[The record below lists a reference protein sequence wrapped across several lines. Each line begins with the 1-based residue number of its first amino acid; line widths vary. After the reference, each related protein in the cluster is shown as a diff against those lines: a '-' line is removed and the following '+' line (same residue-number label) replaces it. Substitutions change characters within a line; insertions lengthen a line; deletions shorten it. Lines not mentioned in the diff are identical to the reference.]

1 MAEKRKGPY
10 FFGEEFSLVDIAVA
24 PWTMRDYVITE
35 HRGYKRED
43 VGGGWKE
50 WADILGQ
57 RESVLKTTSVSNWF
71 PVISGASVV
80 AMAIG

>member
-1 MAEKRKGPY
+1 
-10 FFGEEFSLVDIAVA
+10 
-24 PWTMRDYVITE
+24 MRDYVITE

-57 RESVLKTTSVSNWF
+57 RESVLKTTSDREHYGD
-71 PVISGASVV
+71 IYGRYLRDEAQSGA
-80 AMAIG
+80 AKATRAGRTIP